1 MDSSFTQIVH
11 ERLSKSFRTSKR
23 HIEKQIIS
31 QVNLTKN
38 LKDFS
43 HIKTTV
49 HTIKQNVLKLRDE
62 YKAMSDR
69 EDQLLRNLETR
80 LEYLG
85 HVQSHWEDKIVQ
97 NEYYEKMIWRLI
109 VEYMMREGYVQSAKI
124 LIDEV
129 GLEEFSDFEFY
140 MEINAIVEALRRKK
154 CQEAIEWCSL
164 YKSKLSSSLEFEL
177 RMQEFIELVK
187 IDSLKAVEYAR
198 DNFSGIGKDNL
209 PKLQRIMGM
218 LSHPT
223 ENLMKIPR
231 YMELFSDEKWESL
244 VDMFIEESC
253 KIYSLTKTPMLMKC
267 MSIGCCLLKTI
278 FCSDDEFFNE
288 SCPTCSLSFR
298 KICSEVPFVQKSH
311 TSLICRISGK
321 LMDENNPP
329 LMLPNSHIYSEK
341 ALKEQA
347 KENNGYV
354 ICPKTTTKYLFEKCT
369 KVYIL

>member
-1 MDSSFTQIVH
+1 
-11 ERLSKSFRTSKR
+11 
-23 HIEKQIIS
+23 
-31 QVNLTKN
+31 
-38 LKDFS
+38 
-43 HIKTTV
+43 
-49 HTIKQNVLKLRDE
+49 
-62 YKAMSDR
+62 MSDR

-198 DNFSGIGKDNL
+198 DNFSDIGKDNL

-244 VDMFIEESC
+244 VDMFIEES
-253 KIYSLTKTPMLMKC
+253 
-267 MSIGCCLLKTI
+267 
-278 FCSDDEFFNE
+278 
-288 SCPTCSLSFR
+288 
-298 KICSEVPFVQKSH
+298 
-311 TSLICRISGK
+311 
-321 LMDENNPP
+321 
-329 LMLPNSHIYSEK
+329 
-341 ALKEQA
+341 
-347 KENNGYV
+347 
-354 ICPKTTTKYLFEKCT
+354 
-369 KVYIL
+369 